1 MAPLNEGRARAGP
14 QQDERFGHVVFVND
28 VFFCA
33 YEVLRC
39 VGWIASE
46 LGLG

>member
-1 MAPLNEGRARAGP
+1 MTGHRAMAPLYEGRARAGP
-14 QQDERFGHVVFVND
+14 QQDEHFGHVVFVND

-39 VGWIASE
+39 VTW
-46 LGLG
+46 